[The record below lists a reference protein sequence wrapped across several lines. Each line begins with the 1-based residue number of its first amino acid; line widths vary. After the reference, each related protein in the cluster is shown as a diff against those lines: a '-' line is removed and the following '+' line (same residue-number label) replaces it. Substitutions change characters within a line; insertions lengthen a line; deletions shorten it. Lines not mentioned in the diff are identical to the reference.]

1 MMDCRN
7 YKELLDS
14 YLSEELT
21 VETNHAMLRH
31 TEHCGAC
38 RDELGARREL
48 RQTLRRACSRDV
60 MSQEATARL
69 RAMLRAE
76 AAPARSAFEGLD
88 EPAVKAASWW
98 ERFYSFLTLRVAL
111 PVAAAALLMIGGL
124 WAFYSLQNKS
134 TGIDSNKE
142 TIARIE
148 LTGQLMDEAAGD
160 HLTCAKKFVAASGPA
175 KMPDSVRSYD
185 PAYLGLEQ
193 AAEPGASGL
202 QLRSAHVCG
211 YGGRRFAHLVYTRG
225 DQLIS
230 LLVTERDARALGIEA
245 LPKDDGSQTGLQH
258 AIRERL
264 ALGAYQT
271 NKHVVLVV
279 SDLPEAENLA
289 LTERLALPVA
299 AHLRRVEAQSV
310 GVYRIELNELIAHS
324 WDKMASCPT
333 FVEGEGK

>member
-31 TEHCGAC
+31 TEHCPAC
-38 RDELGARREL
+38 REELGARREL
-48 RQTLRRACSRDV
+48 RQVLRRACSRDV

-76 AAPARSAFEGLD
+76 TPD
-88 EPAVKAASWW
+88 EPVVKAESWW
-98 ERFYSFLTLRVAL
+98 DRFSSLFTLRLAL
-111 PVAAAALLMIGGL
+111 PVAAAALLTIGGL
-124 WAFYSLQNKS
+124 WAFYSLQNRPQEV
-134 TGIDSNKE
+134 DPNKE

-160 HLTCAKKFVAASGPA
+160 HLTCAKKFAAATGPA
-175 KMPDSVRSYD
+175 KMSESVRAYD

-193 AAEPGASGL
+193 AAEPGAAGL
-202 QLRSAHVCG
+202 TLRSAHVCG

-245 LPKDDGSQTGLQH
+245 LPKDDGSHLGLQH
-258 AIRERL
+258 AVREQT

-289 LTERLALPVA
+289 LTERLGVPVA

-310 GVYRIELNELIAHS
+310 GIFRIDRNESHPRS
-324 WDKMASCPT
+324 HTKGH
-333 FVEGEGK
+333 EE